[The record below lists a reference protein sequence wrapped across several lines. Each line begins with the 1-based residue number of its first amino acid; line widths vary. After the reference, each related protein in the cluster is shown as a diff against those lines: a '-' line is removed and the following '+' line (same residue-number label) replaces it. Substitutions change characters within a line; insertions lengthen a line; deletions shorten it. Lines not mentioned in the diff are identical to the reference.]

1 MSSSSPL
8 SMGPGDEGDPLEA
21 LLPIDVLL
29 RQGSLEA
36 QAAAWQR
43 AANEP
48 DAMLEMAETVALVE
62 QFRSIQ
68 TESSATFGI
77 RLAEVVM
84 RAERRLAPRPSRWQG
99 WPWGV
104 AAAAAALLLLL
115 LWDPLRSQPAGSL
128 LLPPP
133 AAAMGPVVAVDVP
146 DVVPDSRVVAWQSNL
161 ETMRRRLDLEAS
173 PRLREALEA
182 GLGGRDD
189 SLGGWLDPRNHLM
202 RMRLDHE
209 LRGDA
214 ARRQEALRS
223 QGGIAAADLRVQ
235 QLADAIGQQLPEVVA
250 FGMPTVESV
259 AFAVRA
265 LIAAGPGGFDRQRA
279 LRIGGDWLAT
289 SLTTAPIAEVG
300 SGLAALVEVSAVT
313 GEHGEVI
320 RQAGER
326 LLAAVLTV
334 DVDNWSRRLPELLGT
349 RVRPGLLA
357 ETSRALASV
366 PAFGVAAGRVAI
378 VRQLLLGPLRE
389 RRAAGEDTPELV
401 AAIVYGSADLLA
413 DEERRR
419 LEAMLLRWK
428 PVHLLGDLPT
438 LQQLAWALAPGRN
451 GFTRQQTALRQLA
464 VGEDPLDL
472 GKRGAFCLCL
482 ATGYAA
488 WAGGVLPKLV
498 GGS

>member
-8 SMGPGDEGDPLEA
+8 SLVPGDEGDALEQ

-29 RQGSLEA
+29 RQGTLEA
-36 QAAAWQR
+36 QAAVWQR

-62 QFRSIQ
+62 QLRSLQ

-84 RAERRLAPRPSRWQG
+84 RAERRLAPRPSRMQG

-115 LWDPLRSQPAGSL
+115 LWDPLRAHPPSTCL
-128 LLPPP
+128 LPP
-133 AAAMGPVVAVDVP
+133 AAAGPVAAVDVP
-146 DVVPDSRVVAWQSNL
+146 DVVPDSRVVAWQSNV

-182 GLGGRDD
+182 GLGGRED

-235 QLADAIGQQLPEVVA
+235 QLADALGQQLPAVVA
-250 FGMPTVESV
+250 FGEPTIESV

-279 LRIGGDWLAT
+279 LRVGGDWLAT
-289 SLTTAPIAEVG
+289 SLAAAPIAEVG

-326 LLAAVLTV
+326 LLASVLTV
-334 DVDNWSRRLPELLGT
+334 DVDNWSRRLPELLLA

-366 PAFGVAAGRVAI
+366 PAFGVAAGRCAI

-401 AAIVYGSADLLA
+401 AAILYGSADLLA
-413 DEERRR
+413 ADERRR
-419 LEAMLLRWK
+419 LEAMMLRWK
-428 PVHLLGDLPT
+428 PVHLLADLPT